1 VSVIGRLQSWVT
13 PGLPATDDTIQRAV
27 TRSLASTAIQMTKVV
42 AALAPLTAVLW
53 VALLWSRSDHVRL
66 LLWLALITCTA
77 VALLTI
83 AGNHDGGARSARRVT
98 GRLSHALV
106 AAGIGW
112 GSIGVIAMPSEPTWR
127 ALVGMMLVATMAANA
142 IFAAAVA
149 RMFWSFQVP
158 VAVLGALPFIIR
170 GEAIDWAIASIV
182 LYALPFSA
190 VLARV
195 NRATAQRAAY
205 FAALNRRTAEE
216 LKAVNLRLAHEASHD
231 PLTGI
236 PNRQA
241 FGQRLA
247 AAVSKNGEPVA
258 VLFMDLDRFKHI
270 NDRFGHE
277 TGDKALSI
285 VAGRILSR
293 LRPGDV
299 LARFGGDEFTALIE
313 GPESREDVEQIARRI
328 LAAFDE
334 PVHIDG
340 RPHDVG
346 VSIGVAMA
354 PDPIPA
360 AELLRNADSALY
372 AAKHAGRGNYRV
384 YGD

>member
-1 VSVIGRLQSWVT
+1 VSVIGRLLSWVS
-13 PGLPATDDTIQRAV
+13 PGLPAADDAVERAV

-53 VALLWSRSDHVRL
+53 VALLWTRSDHGRL
-66 LLWLALITCTA
+66 LVWLALVTCTA
-77 VALLTI
+77 IALSSI
-83 AGNHDGGARSARRVT
+83 AGSHDGGTRSARRVT
-98 GRLSHALV
+98 GRLGNALV

-112 GSIGVIAMPSEPTWR
+112 GSIGIIAMPTEPTWR
-127 ALVGMMLVATMAANA
+127 SLVGMMLVATMAANA
-142 IFAAAVA
+142 IFSAAVA
-149 RMFWSFQVP
+149 RMFWSFQIP
-158 VAVLGALPFIIR
+158 VAVLGALPFLLQ
-170 GEAIDWAIASIV
+170 GEAIDWAVASIV
-182 LYALPFSA
+182 LYAVPFTA

-195 NRATAQRAAY
+195 NRATGERAAY
-205 FAALNRRTAEE
+205 FAALSQRTAEE
-216 LKAVNLRLAHEASHD
+216 LKTVNLRLAHEASHD

-241 FGQRLA
+241 FDQRLA
-247 AAVSKNGEPVA
+247 RAVSDHAGAVA

-277 TGDKALSI
+277 TGDRALSI
-285 VAGRILSR
+285 AAGRILSR
-293 LRPGDV
+293 LRPNDV

-313 GPESREDVEQIARRI
+313 GPESLDDVELIARRI

-334 PVHIDG
+334 PIHIDG

-346 VSIGVAMA
+346 VSIGVAMS

-360 AELLRNADSALY
+360 AELLRNADAALY
-372 AAKHAGRGNYRV
+372 EAKHAGRGNYRV
-384 YGD
+384 YGA